1 MSAFRRMMGFLG
13 LAYDDEYDDYE
24 GYDDTAGQQAAPAGA
39 VPPARGMA
47 RTGGIAEPAPDPGGS
62 SIRTLPRDYDQP
74 SGVTMAPRVSS
85 VVRPLTPVASAK
97 PVTVTPKSFQDAK
110 EIGDRLKAGVPVIV
124 NLQGADRDL
133 TRRIVDF
140 ASGLT
145 YAVDGEMEQTA
156 SRVYLLT
163 PTAR

>member
-1 MSAFRRMMGFLG
+1 VSAFRRMMGFLG
-13 LAYDDEYDDYE
+13 LAYPDEYDEYE
-24 GYDDTAGQQAAPAGA
+24 GYDDAANQPTAGAAPPGRAMA
-39 VPPARGMA
+39 RPPAGDQLA
-47 RTGGIAEPAPDPGGS
+47 DPTGS
-62 SIRTLPRDYDQP
+62 SIRTLPREFDQP

>member
-13 LAYDDEYDDYE
+13 LAYDEYDEYE
-24 GYDDTAGQQAAPAGA
+24 GYEDATGQPVPAGA

-47 RTGGIAEPAPDPGGS
+47 RPSTEPAADPMGS

-74 SGVTMAPRVSS
+74 SGVTMAPRASS
-85 VVRPLTPVASAK
+85 VVRPLAPVASAK

>member
-13 LAYDDEYDDYE
+13 LAYDDEYDEYE
-24 GYDDTAGQQAAPAGA
+24 GYDDTAAQPSAGA
-39 VPPARGMA
+39 VAPARGVARPAMA
-47 RTGGIAEPAPDPGGS
+47 DPLPDPGGS
-62 SIRTLPRDYDQP
+62 SIRTLPRDYEQP

-85 VVRPLTPVASAK
+85 VVRPLTPVASSK

>member
-13 LAYDDEYDDYE
+13 LAYDDEYDEYE
-24 GYDDTAGQQAAPAGA
+24 GYDDTAAQPSAGGM
-39 VPPARGMA
+39 PARGVP
-47 RTGGIAEPAPDPGGS
+47 RPAMPESMPDPSGS
-62 SIRTLPRDYDQP
+62 GIRTLPREYDQP

-85 VVRPLTPVASAK
+85 VVRPLAPVASAK
-97 PVTVTPKSFQDAK
+97 PATVTPKSFQDAK

-145 YAVDGEMEQTA
+145 YAIDGEMEQTA